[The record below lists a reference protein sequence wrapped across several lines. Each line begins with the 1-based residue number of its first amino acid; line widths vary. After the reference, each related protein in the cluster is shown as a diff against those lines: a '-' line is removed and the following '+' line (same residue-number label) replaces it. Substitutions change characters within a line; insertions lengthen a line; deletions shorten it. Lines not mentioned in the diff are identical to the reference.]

1 MGSLHVDLGP
11 ERLATPLIAASGTV
25 GSLHEFSEVIDFSLY
40 GAATAKSVA
49 PEAWPGRQPPRL
61 APVGSGML
69 NSIGIQNPGVDRWV
83 ETTGTALATIP
94 TQVWASVVAHD
105 VDGFGTVAEAM
116 ADAPVSAL
124 EVNLSCPNL
133 DGDPFALDPELSHR
147 VVRAVRRSTTKPI
160 GAKLSPD
167 ARPVGDVA
175 AAVLDAGADWL
186 VMGNTVMG
194 AAIDIET
201 RRPRTRG
208 TVAGYSGTPIRP
220 ITMRCILELRSR
232 FPTTPIV
239 ACGGVTEASHAIE
252 YALAGADAIG
262 IGSVHFA
269 RPRIA
274 REILGGIS
282 RYLERHGI
290 ANFSDLRGR
299 YEPWPS

>member
-25 GSLHEFSEVIDFSLY
+25 GSLYEFSEVIDFSLY

-49 PEAWPGRQPPRL
+49 PEAWPGRKPPRL

-69 NSIGIQNPGVDRWV
+69 NSIGIQNPGVEHW
-83 ETTGTALATIP
+83 LASSGARLASIP
-94 TQVWASVVAHD
+94 TKVWASVVAHD
-105 VDGFGTVAEAM
+105 VAGFATVAAAM
-116 ADAPVSAL
+116 DEAPVSAL

-133 DGDPFALDPELSHR
+133 EGDPFALDPELSHT
-147 VVRAVRRSTTKPI
+147 VVRAVRQSTSKPI

-208 TVAGYSGTPIRP
+208 TVSGYSGTPIRP
-220 ITMRCILELRSR
+220 ITMRCVLELRTR

-239 ACGGVTEASHAIE
+239 ACGGVTEASHVIE
-252 YALAGADAIG
+252 YALAGADAVG
-262 IGSVHFA
+262 IGSAHFA
-269 RPRIA
+269 KPRIA
-274 REILGGIS
+274 RELLGGIT
-282 RYLERHGI
+282 RYLERHGVTRF
-290 ANFSDLRGR
+290 ADLRGR